1 MLDCLLFY
9 AKLATVSF
17 SCKGSHLK
25 LFQEKKR
32 SFIWKKFYKEAWIQ
46 FFLQNY
52 IRHAH
57 QSWKLVGDGENIMPP
72 PLH

>member
-25 LFQEKKR
+25 LFQEKK
-32 SFIWKKFYKEAWIQ
+32 KKFYLKK
-46 FFLQNY
+46 FL
-52 IRHAH
+52 
-57 QSWKLVGDGENIMPP
+57 
-72 PLH
+72 

>member
-32 SFIWKKFYKEAWIQ
+32 SFI
-46 FFLQNY
+46 
-52 IRHAH
+52 
-57 QSWKLVGDGENIMPP
+57 
-72 PLH
+72 